1 LNGFKEFENYV
12 SAFFLHFHQF
22 LETGSRAK
30 IRISGSGTCKKSD
43 GGTDGSAQRHL
54 TENDILREV
63 NFPDFEK
70 GGEQGGK
77 RDGVW
82 EGVGVGV
89 ACRIVQT
96 SSNRRSFLAEKKKD
110 KKEIKEKRNFLA
122 CWEVL

>member
-1 LNGFKEFENYV
+1 M
-12 SAFFLHFHQF
+12 
-22 LETGSRAK
+22 
-30 IRISGSGTCKKSD
+30 
-43 GGTDGSAQRHL
+43 
-54 TENDILREV
+54 REV

-110 KKEIKEKRNFLA
+110 KKEIKEKGNLLDCAKIA
-122 CWEVL
+122 CWEVF

>member
-1 LNGFKEFENYV
+1 M
-12 SAFFLHFHQF
+12 
-22 LETGSRAK
+22 
-30 IRISGSGTCKKSD
+30 
-43 GGTDGSAQRHL
+43 
-54 TENDILREV
+54 REV

-70 GGEQGGK
+70 GGDQGGK

-82 EGVGVGV
+82 VWLDV

>member
-1 LNGFKEFENYV
+1 MNGFKEFENYV